1 MGVNSLTY
9 LYQETVASSHNRKKV
24 KNYEQNEKELFL
36 LSSGSVFLFV
46 CLFLFVFVFFFCF
59 LFEFSKLQLD
69 YSRPTY

>member
-46 CLFLFVFVFFFCF
+46 CLFLFFLFFFSVFYLNF
-59 LFEFSKLQLD
+59 LN
-69 YSRPTY
+69 YS